1 MAKLDHF
8 ESGPDFAAYR
18 PTGLVTREQAVQL
31 VTNAITHSLEQ
42 RCQKLLVD
50 IRGLTGI
57 TAPSLGARYQI
68 VREWA
73 TAARGYVCLAI
84 VIPAELAD
92 PHGFGI
98 TVGRNMGMVVDRFS
112 DESAAAAWLRSLPT
126 TE

>member
-18 PTGLVTREQAVQL
+18 PAGIVTREQAVQL
-31 VTNAITHSLEQ
+31 VTNAIACAVEQ

-73 TAARGYVCLAI
+73 TAARGYVCVAI
-84 VIPAELAD
+84 IIPAELAD
-92 PHGFGI
+92 PQGFGI
-98 TVGRNMGMVVDRFS
+98 TVARNMGMVVDRFL
-112 DESAAAAWLRSLPT
+112 DEGTAAAWLRSLPT